1 MAKFD
6 IIEVSKK
13 GFLKTWEDRFLLL
26 KPFLLAVVVHALSFY
41 YFAQGLHPV
50 EDAGPEDLPFELVMG
65 MPVYIGIAL
74 FVVGVFFFS
83 NLYIRQA
90 RFILIPNEEVADQD
104 GDAKYARKKAFILG
118 TLVVVGYFAFRQILA
133 EGSAIVSEMVAQIS
147 DFAVSIFAVVNL
159 LILLWLIRFGVLHI
173 PAAVGHSLKDFLY
186 KVRGLKFSFYLLGV
200 FFVVLVP
207 ASFVCMLISMIV
219 ISLFEWGGME
229 LKMIVLS
236 LMLSLSYVFAFLVLN
251 GAAVFAV
258 DEVMRSSENE
268 EA

>member
-1 MAKFD
+1 M
-6 IIEVSKK
+6 
-13 GFLKTWEDRFLLL
+13 
-26 KPFLLAVVVHALSFY
+26 
-41 YFAQGLHPV
+41 
-50 EDAGPEDLPFELVMG
+50 
-65 MPVYIGIAL
+65 
-74 FVVGVFFFS
+74 
-83 NLYIRQA
+83 
-90 RFILIPNEEVADQD
+90 IPNEEVADQD

-133 EGSAIVSEMVAQIS
+133 EGSAIASEMVAQIS

-159 LILLWLIRFGVLHI
+159 LILLWLMRFGVLHI

-186 KVRGLKFSFYLLGV
+186 KVRGLKFSFYLLGM
-200 FFVVLVP
+200 FFVVFVP
-207 ASFVCMLISMIV
+207 ASFVCMLISMVV

-236 LMLSLSYVFAFLVLN
+236 LMLSLSYVFSFLVLN